1 MFLDFRRDVFL
12 LFLLF
17 KLVNLNGGK
26 VKLVKVIDV
35 REIFFEPFHELGGK
49 VGFIELIFV
58 PDGADGLGPVVGE
71 FFFEGSEPE

>member
-1 MFLDFRRDVFL
+1 MFFDFRRDVFL
-12 LFLLF
+12 FFLLF

-35 REIFFEPFHELGGK
+35 REIFIKPFHELGGK

-58 PDGADGLGPVVGE
+58 PDGANGLGPVVCE
-71 FFFEGSEPE
+71 FFFKRSEPE

>member
-12 LFLLF
+12 FFFLF
-17 KLVNLNGGK
+17 KLIELNGGK

-35 REIFFEPFHELGGK
+35 REIIFEPFHELGGK

-58 PDGADGLGPVVGE
+58 PNGADGLGPVVGE
-71 FFFEGSEPE
+71 FFFKGGEPE